1 MDRFQ
6 QRTGGSPERESRPP
20 EGNTSAGGLDERGAA
35 NLSNMHE
42 SKTKKMTRTI
52 ALVIAVVMVFTVVA
66 AAVLSQMA

>member
-1 MDRFQ
+1 M
-6 QRTGGSPERESRPP
+6 
-20 EGNTSAGGLDERGAA
+20 
-35 NLSNMHE
+35 SNQHE

>member
-1 MDRFQ
+1 
-6 QRTGGSPERESRPP
+6 
-20 EGNTSAGGLDERGAA
+20 
-35 NLSNMHE
+35 MHE